1 MEVESN
7 DFWET
12 GGGKLRLLGE
22 WRGEKELSVDSRG
35 RVRSVD
41 GVIKY
46 YMEREGGE
54 KGLLGLGKRK
64 NR

>member
-1 MEVESN
+1 MEGRERTVGRFEGESK
-7 DFWET
+7 D
-12 GGGKLRLLGE
+12 G
-22 WRGEKELSVDSRG
+22 
-35 RVRSVD
+35 VD

-54 KGLLGLGKRK
+54 KGLLGLEKRK